1 MHPRLEPR
9 HLFQQ
14 VVVDVAS
21 DWISLEV
28 KVNVHVLAKAA
39 RVVVAVGLGI
49 PKGLQDTVGFEQ
61 HVFYPA
67 EWHRLQIKRVCYTQ
81 KVILYA
87 FILYY
92 FKYE

>member
-1 MHPRLEPR
+1 MHPRLEPC

-28 KVNVHVLAKAA
+28 EVNVHVLAKAA
-39 RVVVAVGLGI
+39 GVVVAVGLGI

-67 EWHRLQIKRVCYTQ
+67 GWYRLHIKRVCTP
-81 KVILYA
+81 KKSIHMPLYSVNY
-87 FILYY
+87 IC
-92 FKYE
+92 E